1 MREAPERI
9 WLQLGAGDF
18 GSHTW
23 CDTPQDWADEN
34 GDGEPK
40 YIRADLVE
48 AAVKRAL
55 EGAANCLLMFSEPGV
70 TLDYSLK
77 DEIEAIRSLAS
88 DPAEVTAI
96 IKKAGEDRG

>member
-1 MREAPERI
+1 MSEAPERI
-9 WLQLGAGDF
+9 WA
-18 GSHTW
+18 W
-23 CDTPQDWADEN
+23 AWEIDTSRGQWTLNPSI
-34 GDGEPK
+34 GFDGEAE

-70 TLDYSLK
+70 SLDYSLK

-88 DPAEVTAI
+88 DPAQFVD
-96 IKKAGEDRG
+96 GERSDE

>member
-1 MREAPERI
+1 MSEAPERI
-9 WLQLGAGDF
+9 WAFPKNDWFNAGASTYKIKAAGAKDV
-18 GSHTW
+18 
-23 CDTPQDWADEN
+23 E
-34 GDGEPK
+34 

-70 TLDYSLK
+70 ALDYSLK

-88 DPAEVTAI
+88 DPAQFIDGGSDE
-96 IKKAGEDRG
+96 